1 MLTPVLTRSPM
12 FWQNDPSLSSRISA
26 AGCPTGP
33 PGGGSVKSIWTPQ
46 SVGQAKGPVVGGA
59 CPDPKLPGP
68 ALTTA
73 EEWGIGVGAFCAV
86 ALLVLFAV
94 LLWRFLPQHRAT
106 RRLRGPPDPASADT
120 SYAMTDIQ
128 DSTKLWESLPAEAM
142 GSSVRLHFDCLRAAL
157 KECHGYL
164 SYTEGD
170 ALFAAF
176 HSVQDAVRWAL
187 LAQERL
193 LDLAWPAELLAH
205 PSAGE
210 AHGEAASGEGGRAL
224 LYRGLRVRIGIHRGE
239 AEVADRNRASAKM
252 VYCGTGPSLCQTVC
266 DAGEGGAV
274 LVTGSSLVECSTPV
288 DAAPFHCGVSGCPQ
302 WSGLLERPS
311 ERSLRESG
319 GGGD

>member
-1 MLTPVLTRSPM
+1 MFVL
-12 FWQNDPSLSSRISA
+12 NDPSLNRRISA

-33 PGGGSVKSIWTPQ
+33 PGGSGVKSIWTPQ
-46 SVGQAKGPVVGGA
+46 SVGQAKGPVVDGA
-59 CPDPKLPGP
+59 CPDPKPPGP

-73 EEWGIGVGAFCAV
+73 ELWGIGVGAFCAA

-94 LLWRFLPQHRAT
+94 LLWRFLPQHRAA

-120 SYAMTDIQ
+120 TYAMTDIQ

-187 LAQERL
+187 LVQQRPPPVWYTQLTRAAER
-193 LDLAWPAELLAH
+193 
-205 PSAGE
+205 
-210 AHGEAASGEGGRAL
+210 
-224 LYRGLRVRIGIHRGE
+224 
-239 AEVADRNRASAKM
+239 EV
-252 VYCGTGPSLCQTVC
+252 
-266 DAGEGGAV
+266 
-274 LVTGSSLVECSTPV
+274 
-288 DAAPFHCGVSGCPQ
+288 
-302 WSGLLERPS
+302 
-311 ERSLRESG
+311 
-319 GGGD
+319 